1 MATSKFQKKQKPV
14 TREEK
19 TAEYVTG
26 SKEIKDSKE
35 AKPVTKEAKTRSMLP
50 AQRKLKLN
58 YRILIFAFFT
68 FKKSDN

>member
-1 MATSKFQKKQKPV
+1 MATSKCQKKQKPV

-35 AKPVTKEAKTRSMLP
+35 AKSVTKEAKTRSMLP
-50 AQRKLKLN
+50 AQRKL
-58 YRILIFAFFT
+58 RIQ
-68 FKKSDN
+68 KKQNR